1 AAAGVLK
8 GYKATAYPAVG
19 PDVTLAG
26 GEYVPVPVTDAVVD
40 RNLVTA
46 PVWPADTAI
55 VRELAK
61 LMGAKIEI

>member
-1 AAAGVLK
+1 M
-8 GYKATAYPAVG
+8 
-19 PDVTLAG
+19 TLAG

-46 PVWPADTAI
+46 PAWPADTAI
-55 VRELAK
+55 VKELAK